1 MTELVKEAQWVP
13 LNLEPRLANT
23 VEDIDRNIDSAL
35 QRTYIP
41 FLELLGK
48 KRGAVSIVGSGPS
61 LKKNWQK
68 MVKMGHEIIACNAA
82 CQFLL
87 ERGVVPQYMFCFDAD
102 PLMLE
107 FITPHPDITYLM
119 GSRCP
124 PKAFDM
130 LQDCKVVIWHAGG
143 DENIEKLLN
152 KHNRMEPMIS
162 GGTAAVTRSMLL
174 AQAAGWSEIHLW
186 GCDSSHSEGE
196 SHIRKSTTEERG
208 IHVMVNNKVFVCSP
222 WMCQQAEDFKILARP
237 LRDQYNV
244 DLVVHGDGIIPHL
257 AYSMYFK
264 TDLEWEITRLFRMFI
279 AISRTLWK
287 QL

>member
-1 MTELVKEAQWVP
+1 MNLAEENPWVA
-13 LNLEPRLANT
+13 LNLFPRLANT
-23 VEDIDRNIDSAL
+23 VEDIDRNIESAL
-35 QRTYIP
+35 QRHYIP
-41 FLELLGK
+41 LPGLVGT

-61 LKKNWQK
+61 LKKNWRK
-68 MVKMGHEIIACNAA
+68 MVAMKHEIIACNAA

-124 PKAFDM
+124 PAAFDM
-130 LQDCKVVIWHAGG
+130 LKDCRVVVWHAGG

-152 KHNRMEPMIS
+152 KHNKAEPMVS

-174 AQAAGWSEIHLW
+174 AQAMGWQDIHLW
-186 GCDSSHSEGE
+186 GCDSSYSEGDT
-196 SHIRKSTTEERG
+196 HIRKSTTDEKG
-208 IHVMVNNKVFVCSP
+208 MQVMVNGKAFWASP
-222 WMCQQAEDFKILARP
+222 WMCQQAEDFKLLSNP
-237 LRDQYNV
+237 LRDIYNV
-244 DLVVHGDGIIPHL
+244 NLHVHGDGLIPHL

-264 TDLEWEITRLFRMFI
+264 TDLEWGIKRWCRMFF
-279 AISRTLWK
+279 AVSRTLWA
-287 QL
+287 QI

>member
-1 MTELVKEAQWVP
+1 MTSLAQESTWVV

-23 VEDIDRNIDSAL
+23 VEDIDRNIENAL
-35 QRTYIP
+35 QRHYIP
-41 FLELLGK
+41 LPELVGT
-48 KRGAVSIVGSGPS
+48 KRGAVSVVGSGPS

-68 MVKMGHEIIACNAA
+68 MVGMGHEIIACNAA

-87 ERGVVPQYMFCFDAD
+87 ERGVVPKYMFCFDAD

-124 PKAFDM
+124 PQAFEM
-130 LQDCKVVIWHAGG
+130 LKDCRVVVWHAGG

-152 KHNRMEPMIS
+152 KHKKVEPMLS
-162 GGTAAVTRSMLL
+162 GGTAAITRSMML
-174 AQAAGWSEIHLW
+174 AQAMGWTDIHLW
-186 GCDSSHSEGE
+186 GCDSSYSEGDT
-196 SHIRKSTTEERG
+196 HIRKSTTDEKG
-208 IHVMVNNKVFVCSP
+208 IPIMINGRTFMASP
-222 WMCQQAEDFKILARP
+222 WMCQQAEDFKLLANP
-237 LRDQYNV
+237 LRDHYGI
-244 DLVVHGDGIIPHL
+244 DLIVHGDGLIPHI

-264 TDLEWEITRLFRMFI
+264 TDLESKVSRLCRMFR
-279 AISRTLWK
+279 AVFRTLWA